1 MKRKLNPDLVWDK
14 RGQNHRFPFDEH
26 WVFLRE
32 PNHRDERIGQREIEQ
47 IENKDDENALKAQI
61 RETELALSAHAGAEP
76 AAEPH
81 IILTKDCF
89 GFKGPVRLLIYSD
102 KPFA

>member
-1 MKRKLNPDLVWDK
+1 M
-14 RGQNHRFPFDEH
+14 
-26 WVFLRE
+26 FLKTLPKNGDCRAE
-32 PNHRDERIGQREIEQ
+32 SIGPNEIEE
-47 IENKDDENALKAQI
+47 IPEAATVKNALRQQI
-61 RETELALSAHAGAEP
+61 RETELALSAHVGVEP
-76 AAEPH
+76 AVEPR